1 MRYRLGARLVLVA
14 LAAAP
19 LSAAEPI
26 ERGAL
31 RLDWSAPGGCPNRVE
46 IVERIEALLGVP
58 VAALEPEPI
67 VARGT
72 VRRLEALRFELELET
87 HQRAQRFVRSMQA
100 PSCAELSD
108 AGALVLALAI
118 DPTLAERQARG
129 ETAPGTSALA
139 GAAPSPPEAAQKAE
153 APKPPVR
160 TLDTTDP
167 EDEPPPPLPPPPPPP
182 PWSARA
188 GVTVDV
194 GTVSDVSLGP
204 RGSVEFGFETTRFE
218 LGILWLPPART
229 FVASETERGGYI
241 DLIAAQAAACLL
253 PFRGEVEMEGC
264 FGLEVGR
271 LHGAGFGV
279 ATETEG
285 SALWLA
291 GGLAVAARI
300 RATDGLSVVAS
311 AGLLYSPQSTEFTLE
326 NVGLVHEVPPMV
338 GRFGLAIETE
348 FE

>member
-1 MRYRLGARLVLVA
+1 MRYRLGARLVFVA
-14 LAAAP
+14 LAVAP

-58 VAALEPEPI
+58 VTALEPEPI

-72 VRRLEALRFELELET
+72 VRELEALRFELELET

-129 ETAPGTSALA
+129 EAAPGTSSLPGTAPPPP
-139 GAAPSPPEAAQKAE
+139 GAAPKAE
-153 APKPPVR
+153 AQKPPVR

-167 EDEPPPPLPPPPPPP
+167 ADEPPPP

-218 LGILWLPPART
+218 LGVLWLPPART
-229 FVASETERGGYI
+229 FVASDTERGGDI
-241 DLIAAQAAACLL
+241 DLIAAQTAACLL
-253 PFRGEVEMEGC
+253 PFRGELEVEGC

-291 GGLAVAARI
+291 GGLAVAGRI

-311 AGLLYSPQSTEFTLE
+311 AGLLYSPQTIEFTLE
-326 NVGLVHEVPPMV
+326 NVGLVHDVSPVV